1 MSRDV
6 GCQEAGCQK
15 VSVQFEESNT
25 ILQRGSA
32 PLKEKFHLAAVPPR
46 MNGDVWFGNNLL
58 FE

>member
-1 MSRDV
+1 M
-6 GCQEAGCQK
+6 
-15 VSVQFEESNT
+15 SVQFEESNT

-46 MNGDVWFGNNLL
+46 MNGDVWLGNNLL